1 MEKRR
6 PFTRADIASVASI
19 IGVLALM
26 LGGLIFLT
34 TGEIS
39 IPVFVCVVVGAAGI
53 GLWMVLDPG
62 ELQAWMAG
70 RQTRYGTSSILI
82 TLIFIGLV
90 AYGYVL
96 VDRANI
102 TADLTSIQRY
112 SLNTP
117 TLDTITELKERGYKV
132 RIIGFFSH
140 NTLSEQEA
148 ADLLL
153 RQYANKGKGIVEIQ
167 YIDPDEQP
175 DLAQQYDYQSTFD
188 GKLLLTVLDANGQPR
203 TKQVINTQ
211 GDIVSKYVTLYLGS
225 ANERSIT
232 TGLKT
237 VASAGVFKVYFTTGH
252 GERSL
257 TKVDDTGISLLYGTL
272 EGQGIGAEPL
282 ELTSPVPADAS
293 AVLIIGAWQDFTEAE
308 VQILDE
314 YIQRGGRLGI
324 FADPPL
330 LEASILGLEG
340 NTFLQEGGPLNT
352 YLWDTFGIRVR
363 DDLAIETKYDS
374 TNPDVNYF
382 DVDEWAPIIHS
393 IAPHTILNGLGDV
406 PIYMRYVRTID
417 LVQDPTP
424 QQGMY
429 RLEPLLY
436 TSEESFA
443 ETSLTDFLNGQVQY
457 LPDTDIPGPLL
468 VAATAQRS
476 IEIQQTI
483 QPRII
488 VVGDSDVLKN
498 GNMKLVPGNVYLWN
512 DTVDWLTG
520 FAKEVTFQPVSD
532 PTLFNLAVT
541 SQERRTIVLITV
553 FIVPGIILVA
563 GAAVWW
569 YRQR

>member
-1 MEKRR
+1 MGNRR
-6 PFTRADIASVASI
+6 LFTRTNLASAASI
-19 IGVLALM
+19 AGVLALI

-39 IPVFVCVVVGAAGI
+39 VAVFACVVVGAAGI
-53 GLWMVLDPG
+53 GLWMGLDPSD
-62 ELQAWMAG
+62 LQGWLSG

-117 TLDTITELKERGYKV
+117 TLDTIAELKERGYQV
-132 RIIGFFSH
+132 RILGFFSH
-140 NTLSEQEA
+140 NTLSEQES

-153 RQYANKGKGIVEIQ
+153 RQYANKGQGTIEVQ

-175 DLAQQYDYQSTFD
+175 DLAEAYSYRSEFD
-188 GKLLLTVLDANGQPR
+188 GKLLLTVLDSNGQPR
-203 TKQVINTQ
+203 TKQVVNEQGEVLTQ
-211 GDIVSKYVTLYLGS
+211 NVTIYLGS
-225 ANERSIT
+225 ADERSIT

-257 TKVDDTGISLLYGTL
+257 TKIDDTGISMLYGTL
-272 EGQGIGAEPL
+272 DGQGIGAESL
-282 ELTSPVPADAS
+282 ELTSRVPDDAS
-293 AVLIIGAWQDFTEAE
+293 AVLIVGAWQDFTEAE
-308 VQILDE
+308 VGILDE
-314 YIQRGGRLGI
+314 YLQRGGRLGI

-340 NTFLQEGGPLNT
+340 NTFLQEGGPLNN
-352 YLWDTFGIRVR
+352 YLWDTFGLRVR
-363 DDLAIETKYDS
+363 DDLAVETKYDA
-374 TNPDVNYF
+374 TNPNVSYF

-393 IAPHTILNGLGDV
+393 IAPHTILNGVQDV

-417 LVQDPTP
+417 LAQDPTS
-424 QQGMY
+424 QQAMY
-429 RLEPLLY
+429 VRYPLLY
-436 TSEESFA
+436 TSDESFA
-443 ETSLTDFLNGQVQY
+443 ETNLTEFLNGQLQY
-457 LPDTDIPGPLL
+457 LPGEDIPGPLL
-468 VAATAQRS
+468 VAVTAQRGM
-476 IEIQQTI
+476 ETQQTI

-488 VVGDSDVLKN
+488 IVGDSDVLKN
-498 GNMKLVPGNVYLWN
+498 GNMKLVGNVYLWN
-512 DTVDWLTG
+512 DVVDWLTG

-532 PTLFNLAVT
+532 PTLFPLSA
-541 SQERRTIVLITV
+541 SAQERRTIVVITV
-553 FIVPGIILVA
+553 FVVPGLILFA